1 VLVLVAASDA
11 AVRAAVAAAVRGAG
25 YAVLEAA
32 DGAAAWRAFAAR
44 RPPLLVVDLGL
55 APGGGAD
62 AADAWSLCARVAAER
77 PAEPVDDDAGRDAG
91 HDAGRDAGHDAGR
104 DAGHDARDGGHDAGH
119 DAGADEA
126 PDPFVLVTV
135 PRDGAADLQRALDAG
150 ADDYFTT
157 PPSPRNVAARLSIAE
172 RRMRQAAARRRTE
185 RALRRARWLAGIGET
200 SIALQ
205 HEINNPL
212 AALLGHAALLEE
224 GLVAPGEEGEAL
236 QVVVEQAHR
245 IASVMKRLAAL
256 RDPRSVEY
264 FGGARMID
272 LSRAGAGPAAPAE
285 QSGGAGDGARGRAGG
300 RGGGRAGDGAGD

>member
-11 AVRAAVAAAVRGAG
+11 ALRAALGDCVRAAGHE
-25 YAVLEAA
+25 VLDAP
-32 DGAAAWRAFAAR
+32 DGAAAWRGYVAR

-55 APGGGAD
+55 APGAGGD
-62 AADAWSLCARVAAER
+62 AADAWALCARVAAAR
-77 PAEPVDDDAGRDAG
+77 PPDAPDGAGRGAGGDEGAGDGAAGDGAAGGADAG
-91 HDAGRDAGHDAGR
+91 HDDESADDGRAPGAAERPDA
-104 DAGHDARDGGHDAGH
+104 
-119 DAGADEA
+119 
-126 PDPFVLVTV
+126 FVLVTV

-157 PPSPRNVAARLSIAE
+157 PPSARNVAARLSIAE
-172 RRMRQAAARRRTE
+172 RRMRQEAARRRAE
-185 RALRRARWLAGIGET
+185 RALRRARWLAGVGET

-212 AALLGHAALLEE
+212 AALLGHAALLQE
-224 GLVAPGEEGEAL
+224 GLLAPGEVPEAL

-256 RDPRSVEY
+256 RHPRSVEY

-272 LSRAGAGPAAPAE
+272 LSRGAGGGAAPAE
-285 QSGGAGDGARGRAGG
+285 PAD
-300 RGGGRAGDGAGD
+300 D